1 MNFKLFTTA
10 LLATA
15 ATAAPA
21 EQDALADALHA
32 NYHAM
37 PEPVQRRFWVSILY
51 YFSVIYS
58 GTVTALIPTAVPSV
72 PIITTILTRF

>member
-37 PEPVQRRFWVSILY
+37 PEPVQRRFWVSIIFY
-51 YFSVIYS
+51 YHYES
-58 GTVTALIPTAVPSV
+58 
-72 PIITTILTRF
+72 

>member
-21 EQDALADALHA
+21 EQDLADALHA
-32 NYHAM
+32 NYQDM
-37 PEPVQRRFWVSILY
+37 PQHVQRRFWVSIFF
-51 YFSVIYS
+51 YFSAS
-58 GTVTALIPTAVPSV
+58 
-72 PIITTILTRF
+72 

>member
-21 EQDALADALHA
+21 EQDLGDALHA
-32 NYHAM
+32 YYQAM
-37 PEPVQRRFWVSILY
+37 PEHVQRRFFVSIL
-51 YFSVIYS
+51 F
-58 GTVTALIPTAVPSV
+58 
-72 PIITTILTRF
+72 